1 MIHPASGAAC
11 PANALWALKHGE
23 RAGDNIARAL
33 CHAPLRPF
41 RYPGLG
47 QAASLGTGRGAVELY
62 GRQFTGWPAWL
73 MRLGFFLYFMPA
85 RRQAVRV
92 LADWLLLPW
101 LGRQLVTPDPPA
113 GAG

>member
-1 MIHPASGAAC
+1 M
-11 PANALWALKHGE
+11 
-23 RAGDNIARAL
+23 
-33 CHAPLRPF
+33 
-41 RYPGLG
+41 
-47 QAASLGTGRGAVELY
+47 ELY

-113 GAG
+113 GAR